1 MLSCRTNKVTL
12 FYNMF
17 DNSGFKITWAS
28 LIVIHGVPQ
37 GSVFGPL
44 HLFYSSRM
52 IQSFFVQSW
61 FDFLYFVFLS
71 FSPGLEHV

>member
-52 IQSFFVQSW
+52 IQSFF
-61 FDFLYFVFLS
+61 LS
-71 FSPGLEHV
+71 ILGLIFFILFSCRLAQV

>member
-17 DNSGFKITWAS
+17 DNRGFKITWAS

-37 GSVFGPL
+37 GYVFGPL
-44 HLFYSSRM
+44 HLLYSSRM
-52 IQSFFVQSW
+52 IQSF
-61 FDFLYFVFLS
+61 LS
-71 FSPGLEHV
+71 SLGLIFFILFSCDLAQV